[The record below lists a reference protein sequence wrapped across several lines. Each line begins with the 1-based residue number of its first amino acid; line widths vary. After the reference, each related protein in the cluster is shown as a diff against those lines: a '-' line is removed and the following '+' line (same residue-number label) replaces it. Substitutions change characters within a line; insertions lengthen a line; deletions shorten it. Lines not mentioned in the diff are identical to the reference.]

1 MTVDDKSYIGSSCK
15 MLIADASGFITGYS
29 ILEIMNSGYLVRGT
43 LCDLSGTVALK
54 PNLAK
59 RLDKADPGQHCDC
72 LAGA

>member
-1 MTVDDKSYIGSSCK
+1 MIVDDKSNIGSTCK

-43 LCDLSGTVALK
+43 LYDLSGTVALK

-59 RLDKADPGQHCDC
+59 RLDKADPGQRSAC
-72 LAGA
+72 LTGA